1 MQTNIIKH
9 NFNKASL
16 SYDAAATV
24 QYNAANHLVANLIK
38 NFSEFYPKSILDLGT
53 GTGYIPEL
61 LLNYFPKSQYIL
73 NDISENMLNKTK
85 QKLNNYTNIKFNL
98 NDMETTDFGF
108 NQLIIS
114 NMALQWVKNLNNLL
128 IKLFNNSN
136 ILAFSCL
143 LNQTFDEWN
152 YILKNLNLPIITHN
166 YPKQSNLE
174 KYLLTFRPKNYFFDT
189 KSFVLEFN
197 NALDFMKYLKNIGAN
212 TGSQKLSMGNLKNLL
227 KYNNKFTVTYKI
239 FFAILENQKIIY
251 EI

>member
-24 QYNAANHLVANLIK
+24 QYNAAKHLVFNLIK
-38 NFSEFYPKSILDLGT
+38 NCSEFNPSSILDLGT

-85 QKLNNYTNIKFNL
+85 QKLNNYTNIQFNL

-143 LNQTFDEWN
+143 LNQNFDEWN
-152 YILKNLNLPIITHN
+152 YILKNLNLPIITH
-166 YPKQSNLE
+166 K
-174 KYLLTFRPKNYFFDT
+174 
-189 KSFVLEFN
+189 
-197 NALDFMKYLKNIGAN
+197 
-212 TGSQKLSMGNLKNLL
+212 
-227 KYNNKFTVTYKI
+227 
-239 FFAILENQKIIY
+239 
-251 EI
+251 